1 MTEEDPAGAPPE
13 KQDVPQDNPQEA
25 ADIADV
31 ADDSKEVTIRLDQ
44 FLQGCGVATGGQAKR
59 IIQAGEVLVN
69 DQVETR
75 RKKKLVVGD
84 EVMLDNEVYV
94 VAVDDG
100 TDPDTHE

>member
-1 MTEEDPAGAPPE
+1 MAE
-13 KQDVPQDNPQEA
+13 KENADSPDSLTREGDV
-25 ADIADV
+25 
-31 ADDSKEVTIRLDQ
+31 SIRLDQ

-84 EVMLDNEVYV
+84 EVTLDNEVYV
-94 VAVDDG
+94 VALDDG
-100 TDPDTHE
+100 SDSDSTSGSADLEPHE

>member
-1 MTEEDPAGAPPE
+1 MAEEKHTGVPPAKPPASQASCE
-13 KQDVPQDNPQEA
+13 SSGGSAEL
-25 ADIADV
+25 
-31 ADDSKEVTIRLDQ
+31 SIRLDQ

-84 EVMLDNEVYV
+84 EVTLDNEVYV
-94 VAVDDG
+94 VAADDG
-100 TDPDTHE
+100 SDSETQQ

>member
-1 MTEEDPAGAPPE
+1 MAEEKKADSPDTQSG
-13 KQDVPQDNPQEA
+13 QDT
-25 ADIADV
+25 
-31 ADDSKEVTIRLDQ
+31 VTIQLDQ

-84 EVMLDNEVYV
+84 EVTLDNEVYV
-94 VAVDDG
+94 VALDDG
-100 TDPDTHE
+100 SVGSDGADQAADE

>member
-1 MTEEDPAGAPPE
+1 MTEEQQA
-13 KQDVPQDNPQEA
+13 DVPSVEQPAPEEHSEDR
-25 ADIADV
+25 V
-31 ADDSKEVTIRLDQ
+31 EVTIRLDQ

-84 EVMLDNEVYV
+84 EVTLDDEVYV
-94 VAVDDG
+94 VAVDDDG
-100 TDPDTHE
+100 SDPSDGASLETDE

>member
-1 MTEEDPAGAPPE
+1 MTEEEQA
-13 KQDVPQDNPQEA
+13 DVRSAEQTGSSENPQENT
-25 ADIADV
+25 
-31 ADDSKEVTIRLDQ
+31 EVTIRLDQ

-84 EVMLDNEVYV
+84 EVTLDNEVYV

-100 TDPDTHE
+100 SDLEPEE